1 MLRVPAGTP
10 ANANTATM
18 KPENP
23 LAPPNAA
30 PLNPGDLVT
39 ETEAAAILACAVQT
53 LRNYRWRGCGPR
65 VTRVGLRMV
74 RYRRTDLAA
83 FLEAGNGAERAA

>member
-1 MLRVPAGTP
+1 
-10 ANANTATM
+10 M
-18 KPENP
+18 KSEA
-23 LAPPNAA
+23 LAPPTAA
-30 PLNPGDLVT
+30 VLQVGDLVT

-74 RYRRTDLAA
+74 RYHRADLAA
-83 FLEAGNGAERAA
+83 FIEAGNGKAAA